1 MARRKPRKGAG
12 PPPAASPRRAALAA
26 SDAKAAPKR
35 KSNEPVP
42 REPRGVFIRA
52 GIVALAFYPY
62 LVFIAGES
70 PGVSAIISVAAF
82 SLMVPLG
89 LFLDRVR
96 YNRQMRKYQEKRA
109 GSARR

>member
-12 PPPAASPRRAALAA
+12 PPPAVSPRRAALTE
-26 SDAKAAPKR
+26 SQAKAGPKR

-42 REPRGVFIRA
+42 REPRGVFLRA

-62 LVFIAGES
+62 LVFIAGET
-70 PGVSAIISVAAF
+70 PVTSAIVSVAAF
-82 SLMVPLG
+82 ALMVPLG
-89 LFLDRVR
+89 LFIDRVR
-96 YNRQMRKYQEKRA
+96 YNRQMRKYEEKRA